1 MTNHCKSCKSGKVK
15 KAPSAY
21 NLYIK
26 SITKKG
32 ETIAASLKN
41 SEWKTM
47 SEAKKEPFIKR
58 SMEMAKKVKSERAA
72 KGPCT
77 CDKDKE
83 GPKKE
88 RTKRKPSAYNK
99 YMKSKHTKGMSFSD
113 TLKKFGPQWK
123 KMSDAE
129 KAKYK

>member
-1 MTNHCKSCKSGKVK
+1 MKKSCSCKKIK

-32 ETIAASLKN
+32 ETIAEALKN

-58 SMEMAKKVKSERAA
+58 SIAMAAEVKKKRVAA
-72 KGPCT
+72 GPCT
-77 CDKDKE
+77 CAKGGVME
-83 GPKKE
+83 KK
-88 RTKRKPSAYNK
+88 KRAKRAPSAYNK
-99 YMKSKHTKGMSFSD
+99 YMKSKHKKGESFSE
-113 TLKKFGPQWK
+113 TLKKYGPMWK

-129 KAKYK
+129 KAKFK